1 MRDALFGTAHALAA
15 WAPSLPLIYQGLVR
29 EHAYGLA
36 TQGFAAWAG
45 EQWIALGINTLL
57 TALAV
62 AVLYTPSCGALAD
75 AGRRWWAWG
84 AGAAVAGLALLVM
97 AGPVFI
103 DPLFNTY
110 RSSALI
116 VTP

>member
-15 WAPSLPLIYQGLVR
+15 WALSLPLIYQGLVR

-62 AVLYTPSCGALAD
+62 AVLYAIMRR
-75 AGRRWWAWG
+75 AGRRWQTLVG
-84 AGAAVAGLALLVM
+84 LGRRRSSGRSGAAGDGRAGLHRPAVQHL
-97 AGPVFI
+97 
-103 DPLFNTY
+103 
-110 RSSALI
+110 SI
-116 VTP
+116 VSPDRQP

>member
-1 MRDALFGTAHALAA
+1 MCRSAGRPLAGCV
-15 WAPSLPLIYQGLVR
+15 WS
-29 EHAYGLA
+29 
-36 TQGFAAWAG
+36 
-45 EQWIALGINTLL
+45 IALGINTLL
-57 TALAV
+57 TALAM
-62 AVLYTPSCGALAD
+62 AVLYAIMRR